1 MIRFKIVSWGNNI
14 ASSPVYMVSKTFI
27 HSINIWVLI
36 LCQAVFCVLKMQLW
50 QVLLSLCSS
59 GERRMTNSIQSG
71 GKCCKGEQDM
81 VRSRFCARLLYSVLS
96 SVWPKKPVMA
106 ILRAVCHVLF
116 PVPSQEAVCYILRLF
131 RREAFFSFKL
141 RSLRMILYDLSL
153 FTLFHIVCS
162 QPSVCSTAF
171 ACCGFFSAIWL
182 VIFYDAFLKRF
193 LKINLKFATQQL
205 WTILNYIG
213 DGVYLLKSKTLTGK
227 TQIDVF
233 DTSRTLVSVLL
244 FVMGVTVSYFYIT
257 LFWLLTNRAIGKLN
271 DLKRSLDSLQLNQVW
286 KASNKRGNNSRQEQ
300 RNVWV

>member
-1 MIRFKIVSWGNNI
+1 MIRFKIVSRGNNI
-14 ASSPVYMVSKTFI
+14 ANSPVYMVSKTFI

-71 GKCCKGEQDM
+71 GKCCKGERDM
-81 VRSRFCARLLYSVLS
+81 VWSRFCARLLYSVLS

-171 ACCGFFSAIWL
+171 AWLWILFTNLISYILWCFSEE
-182 VIFYDAFLKRF
+182 VFEDQ
-193 LKINLKFATQQL
+193 LKICNPTAVNHIELHRR
-205 WTILNYIG
+205 WC
-213 DGVYLLKSKTLTGK
+213 VPSK
-227 TQIDVF
+227 I
-233 DTSRTLVSVLL
+233 
-244 FVMGVTVSYFYIT
+244 
-257 LFWLLTNRAIGKLN
+257 
-271 DLKRSLDSLQLNQVW
+271 
-286 KASNKRGNNSRQEQ
+286 
-300 RNVWV
+300 